1 MKAQKFLSSF
11 STGVSCNYSSEAGCC
26 TNARLVSENKLQS
39 LIAKALRT
47 DLNKSVELS
56 MKAVRSP
63 IKFQGWHL
71 LTA

>member
-1 MKAQKFLSSF
+1 MLIIM
-11 STGVSCNYSSEAGCC
+11 
-26 TNARLVSENKLQS
+26 RLVSENKLQS

-63 IKFQGWHL
+63 IKFQGWLPPLAFTYCLRYEMDRSRALPYGQHV
-71 LTA
+71 